1 MTPKYIKEF
10 KELSNDKVAL
20 VGGKNA
26 SLGEM
31 FNQLS
36 PKGIKIPD
44 GFATTAEAYWL
55 FLDENNIREK
65 LAQLVQKID
74 LIEFSN
80 LREVGAEA
88 RALVLNATI
97 PEKNTSEIKTAY
109 RNLYAECNSEIEVAV
124 RSSATAED
132 LPTASFAGQH
142 DSFLNIQGEEVLIHT
157 CQKCFASLFNGV
169 EN

>member
-1 MTPKYIKEF
+1 MNYKYIKQF
-10 KELSNDKVAL
+10 SELSNDKVAL

-65 LAQLVQKID
+65 LTQLMNKID
-74 LIEFSN
+74 LKEFSN
-80 LREVGAEA
+80 LREIGSEA
-88 RALVLNATI
+88 RALVFNAII
-97 PEKNTSEIKTAY
+97 PEQITSEIKSAY
-109 RNLYAECNSEIEVAV
+109 QNLYAPYKTEMEVAV

-132 LPTASFAGQH
+132 LPTASLLGNTTL
-142 DSFLNIQGEEVLIHT
+142 FLTL
-157 CQKCFASLFNGV
+157 KAKKF
-169 EN
+169 